1 MTPQDFLIAW
11 MRIYGPLPEALRHK
25 FIARSEVKTIVG
37 FCDTDIVANIHRHKL
52 LAEILKSLEADAK
65 RKRTSMPGSGRAI
78 KPKKPKPTKKS
89 LSPFKNK
96 SARYRPLSA
105 ETQQPSG
112 LNPKPSTPVVIEPD
126 EQKNATVNFDKL
138 NRQDYF

>member
-1 MTPQDFLIAW
+1 MIIARGKMTPQNLLIAW
-11 MRIYGPLPEALRHK
+11 MRIYGPIPEALRHK
-25 FIARSEVKTIVG
+25 FIARSEVNTIVG
-37 FCDTDIVANIHRHKL
+37 FCDTDIVANIRRHKL

-65 RKRTSMPGSGRAI
+65 RKTTSMPGSGGAI

-112 LNPKPSTPVVIEPD
+112 LNPKPSWSVWVSQT
-126 EQKNATVNFDKL
+126 
-138 NRQDYF
+138 NRRTQPTTSTS